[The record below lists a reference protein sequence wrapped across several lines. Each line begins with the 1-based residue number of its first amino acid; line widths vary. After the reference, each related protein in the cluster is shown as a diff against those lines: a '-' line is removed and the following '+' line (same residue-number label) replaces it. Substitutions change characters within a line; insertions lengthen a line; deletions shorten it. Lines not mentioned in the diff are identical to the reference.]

1 MPAREKA
8 IIVPQIDELP
18 LGLRVT
24 TLIDKLPR
32 IELLDRVQAI
42 GAIHPTERVD
52 EATHGAAGMTE
63 ARLVQAGRPKL
74 MIPPAV
80 LGHTV

>member
-8 IIVPQIDELP
+8 IIVLQIDNFP

-24 TLIDKLPR
+24 TLINKLSR

-52 EATHGAAGMTE
+52 EASHGAAGMTK
-63 ARLVQAGRPKL
+63 ARLVKAGRPKRV
-74 MIPPAV
+74 IPPAV